1 VKKREKNPCSVIIL
15 AAGLGTRMKS
25 ERVKV
30 LHPLLGKPM
39 ILFTVELTQKLGA
52 GKTVL
57 VVGYQAGKV
66 KLALQEQTVEYALQE
81 EQLGTGH
88 AVQQAVPHLQDTEG
102 PILVLCGDVPLLRKE
117 TLTQLIE
124 HHRETDAAITLLTT
138 ELPSAEGYGRI
149 IRSPSGNILKIV
161 EEKDAGPEQK
171 KIREINTGIYCF
183 DAEFLRTSI
192 ASLTNKN
199 VQNEYYLT
207 DLIEIAQYEQKKVA
221 SLTCEEPEEVMGINS
236 RDQLAAAAAI
246 LRDRTNLKLMREGVT
261 LIDPSRTYI
270 GTDVVIG
277 RDTTLYPDCYL
288 EGKTRIGEE
297 CVVGPNTRIID
308 CEIGDGVEIRGF
320 CVLTESKVEDRAII
334 GPFSHLRPGS
344 EIQKSAHIGNFVEI
358 KKSVVGPGSKVN
370 HLSYIG
376 DTEMGKGV
384 NIGAGTITCN
394 YDGVQKHKT
403 LIGDNV
409 FVGSDTQF
417 IAPVKIGDRSL
428 IGAGSTITG
437 DVPDDGLATS
447 RAEQKNV
454 EQGGKKIFDRLR
466 NKKQD

>member
-1 VKKREKNPCSVIIL
+1 MNTEKRSCSVIIL

-25 ERVKV
+25 KKVKI
-30 LHPLLGKPM
+30 LHPLLGRPM
-39 ILFTVELTQKLGA
+39 IFFTVDLTEKLGA
-52 GKTVL
+52 EKTVL
-57 VVGYQAGKV
+57 VIGHQAEEV
-66 KLALQEQTVEYALQE
+66 KKALERRPVDYALQK

-88 AVQQAVPHLQDTEG
+88 AVQQAVPHLQETEG
-102 PILVLCGDVPLLRKE
+102 PILVLCGDVPLLREE
-117 TLTQLIE
+117 TLSQLIE
-124 HHRETDAAITLLTT
+124 HHRETDAAVTLLTT
-138 ELPSAEGYGRI
+138 QLESADGYGLI

-161 EEKDAGPEQK
+161 EHKDATSEEK
-171 KIREINTGIYCF
+171 EIREINTGIYCF
-183 DAEFLRTSI
+183 DADFLLTSI

-199 VQNEYYLT
+199 IQNEYYLT
-207 DLIEIAQYEQKKVA
+207 DLIEIAQYEQKKV
-221 SLTCEEPEEVMGINS
+221 SGLKCDDPEEVMGINS

-246 LRDRTNLKLMREGVT
+246 LRDRINLRLMQEGVT
-261 LIDPSRTYI
+261 MVDPSRTYI

-288 EGKTRIGEE
+288 EGKTRIGEG
-297 CVVGPNTRIID
+297 CVVGPNTRIVD

-320 CVLTESKVEDRAII
+320 CVLAESKVEDGAII

-344 EIQKSAHIGNFVEI
+344 EIQESAHIGNFVEI
-358 KKSVVGPGSKVN
+358 KKSIIGPGSKVN

-376 DTEMGKGV
+376 DTEMGKRV

-394 YDGVQKHKT
+394 YDGVRKHKT
-403 LIGDNV
+403 LIGNHV

-428 IGAGSTITG
+428 IGAGSTITK
-437 DVPDDGLATS
+437 DVPDDALATS
-447 RAEQKNV
+447 RAEQKNI

>member
-1 VKKREKNPCSVIIL
+1 MNTEKRSCSVIIL

-25 ERVKV
+25 EKVKV
-30 LHPLLGKPM
+30 LHPLLGMPM
-39 ILFTVELTQKLGA
+39 IFFTVELAQKLGA
-52 GKTVL
+52 EKTVL
-57 VVGYQAGKV
+57 IIGHQAEEV
-66 KLALQEQTVEYALQE
+66 KAALEGRPVDFALQK

-88 AVQQAVPHLQDTEG
+88 AVQQAVPHLQETEG
-102 PILVLCGDVPLLRKE
+102 PILVLCGDVPLLREE
-117 TLTQLIE
+117 TLSRLIE
-124 HHRETDAAITLLTT
+124 HHRETDAAVTLLTT
-138 ELPSAEGYGRI
+138 QLQSADGYGRI

-161 EEKDAGPEQK
+161 EHKDATLEEK

-183 DAEFLRTSI
+183 DADFLRTSI

-207 DLIEIAQYEQKKVA
+207 DLIEIAQYEQKKV
-221 SLTCEEPEEVMGINS
+221 SGLTCEEPEEVMGINS

-246 LRDRTNLKLMREGVT
+246 LRDRINLQLMQEGVT
-261 LIDPSRTYI
+261 MIDPSSTYI

-288 EGKTRIGEE
+288 EGKTRIGEG
-297 CVVGPNTRIID
+297 CVVGPSTRIVD

-320 CVLTESKVEDRAII
+320 CILSESKVEDRAII

-344 EIQKSAHIGNFVEI
+344 EIRESAHIGNFVEI

-394 YDGVQKHKT
+394 YDGVRKHKT

-437 DVPDDGLATS
+437 DVPDDALATS
-447 RAEQKNV
+447 RAEQKNI